1 MILVLNKFMMFL
13 REEIK
18 KICVLFM
25 FLDKETV
32 LSPVV
37 QCGPPDIT
45 FAKPLILSLPHCA
58 VIDTPE
64 KWTISIYNSNTP
76 SAEEEM
82 PEWKV
87 CKKMFS

>member
-1 MILVLNKFMMFL
+1 M
-13 REEIK
+13 
-18 KICVLFM
+18 
-25 FLDKETV
+25 

-37 QCGPPDIT
+37 QCGPPDLT

-64 KWTISIYNSNTP
+64 KWSISIYNSSTP

-87 CKKMFS
+87 RKQHVIEMRNFLADFYQFFISHENQFILDHF